1 VKKIV
6 VLSEQPDRENRLSIL
21 LNELFPEC
29 EVHTGL
35 RSVYPDNFSADPNG
49 DGVLRRQQNGEDPYC
64 R

>member
-6 VLSEQPDRENRLSIL
+6 VLSERPDRENRLSAL
-21 LNELFPEC
+21 LNALFPEC

-35 RSVYPDNFSADPNG
+35 SNVYPDNFSAEPNR
-49 DGVLRRQQNGEDPYC
+49 DGVPRRQQNSEDPYC